1 MNRTEFMPFAPVV
14 RRENSEKFFQGFE
27 ETDMLTAAFM
37 TSTFYVTDIFAQL
50 CPAVTHIDNTARPQ
64 IVRKDED
71 PFLWKLL
78 FEWEAASGE
87 PALINTSFNAHEE
100 PIVCTEEDA
109 LGGLSS
115 GMIDV
120 LYTDA
125 LRVVQNPDH
134 DG

>member
-1 MNRTEFMPFAPVV
+1 
-14 RRENSEKFFQGFE
+14 
-27 ETDMLTAAFM
+27 
-37 TSTFYVTDIFAQL
+37 
-50 CPAVTHIDNTARPQ
+50 
-64 IVRKDED
+64 
-71 PFLWKLL
+71 L